1 MQILEGASQGE
12 KAPVA
17 VSGILPQ
24 TLRQVLKEG
33 TGMRKGGGWL
43 AIGMF
48 SASALATCPDW
59 PPAKGRQEIARLHQQ
74 IDAWNEAYWRQGA
87 SEVSDDVYDQ
97 LTQRLTQWRQCF
109 PGATPEEDGLS
120 PPTGDTR
127 HPVAHTGVRKL
138 ADEASLAR
146 WMKNKTDLWIQPKV
160 DGVAVTL
167 VYRQGHL
174 VQAISR
180 GDGLRGELWTA
191 RARQIPALAKL
202 MTGELA
208 NSVLQGELFL
218 RREGHVQQQAGGMN
232 ARAKVAGLMMRAD
245 AAAPLSQLDVFIW
258 AWPDGPSDMHRRQKL
273 LAQAGFIYSGQ
284 YTHPVTRV
292 EQVAEWRQRWY
303 RSPLP
308 FVSDGVI
315 VREGREPAGRVWSP
329 GKGEWLAAWKYP
341 PASRVM
347 EVRAIHF
354 STGRSG
360 RVNVVAELEPQRL
373 DDKRV
378 QRVNVGSVARWQAL
392 DIGVGD
398 QLQISLAGQGI
409 PRIDAVV
416 WRMAERLKPTPPA
429 AKFNA
434 LTCYFATPECSEQF
448 LSRLVWLSSKSA
460 LDIDGVGEN
469 VWRVI
474 QRQHPMEH
482 LFSWLALTAE
492 QLQAMPGISAARG
505 QHLWHQFDLIRKR
518 PFIRW
523 VLAMGIPAPQEAL
536 AQPGNENWRL
546 LTAKSEAQWRT
557 LPGVGA
563 IRARQLVAFLHHPD
577 VAALAQ
583 WLSGQRIPGF

>member
-1 MQILEGASQGE
+1 
-12 KAPVA
+12 
-17 VSGILPQ
+17 
-24 TLRQVLKEG
+24 
-33 TGMRKGGGWL
+33 MRKGGWWL
-43 AIGMF
+43 ALGMF

-59 PPAKGRQEIARLHQQ
+59 PPARGRQETSRLHQQ
-74 IDAWNEAYWRQGA
+74 IVAWKEAYWRQGA
-87 SEVSDDVYDQ
+87 SGVSDDVYDQ
-97 LTQRLTQWRQCF
+97 LTLRLAQWRQCF
-109 PGATPEEDGLS
+109 PGATPEGDDLP
-120 PPTGDTR
+120 PPTGDAR

-138 ADEASLAR
+138 ADEDSVAR
-146 WMKNKTDLWIQPKV
+146 WMKNKSDLWIQPKV

-167 VYRQGHL
+167 VYRQGRL

-180 GDGLRGELWTA
+180 GDGLRGEAWTA
-191 RARQIPALAKL
+191 RARQIPALAKV

-208 NSVLQGELFL
+208 DSVLQGELFL
-218 RREGHVQQQAGGMN
+218 RRDGHVQQQAGGMN

-245 AAAPLSQLDVFIW
+245 AAAALSQLDVFIW
-258 AWPDGPSDMHRRQKL
+258 AWPDGPSDMRRRQQL
-273 LAQAGFIYSGQ
+273 LAQAGFKYSGQ
-284 YTHPVTRV
+284 YTHPVSRI
-292 EQVAEWRQRWY
+292 EQVAQWRQRWY

-315 VREGREPAGRVWSP
+315 VREGREPPGRVWSP

-347 EVRAIHF
+347 QVRAIRF

-360 RVNVVAELEPQRL
+360 RLNVVAELEAQRL

-378 QRVNVGSVARWQAL
+378 QRVNVGSVSRWQML

-409 PRIDAVV
+409 PRVDAVV
-416 WRMAERLKPTPPA
+416 WRTAKRHKPTPPP

-448 LSRLVWLSSKSA
+448 LSRLIWLSSKSA
-460 LDIDGVGEN
+460 LNVDGVGEN
-469 VWRVI
+469 LWRVI
-474 QRQHPMEH
+474 QQQNPMTH
-482 LFSWLALTAE
+482 IFSWLALTVE
-492 QLQAMPGISAARG
+492 QLQAVPGISAARG
-505 QHLWHQFDLIRKR
+505 QHLWHQFDLVRKR

-523 VLAMGIPAPQEAL
+523 VLAMGIPVPQGAL
-536 AQPGNENWRL
+536 AQLESENWHL
-546 LTAKSEAQWRT
+546 LAAKSEAQWRT
-557 LPGVGA
+557 LPGVGE

-577 VAALAQ
+577 VVALAQ

>member
-1 MQILEGASQGE
+1 
-12 KAPVA
+12 
-17 VSGILPQ
+17 
-24 TLRQVLKEG
+24 
-33 TGMRKGGGWL
+33 MRKGGWWL
-43 AIGMF
+43 ALGMF

-59 PPAKGRQEIARLHQQ
+59 PPARGRQEISRLHQQ
-74 IDAWNEAYWRQGA
+74 IVAWKEDYWRQGA
-87 SEVSDDVYDQ
+87 SEVSDEVYDQ
-97 LTQRLTQWRQCF
+97 LTLRLAQWRQCF
-109 PGATPEEDGLS
+109 PGTTPEDDDLP
-120 PPTGDTR
+120 PPTGDAR

-138 ADEASLAR
+138 ADEVSVAH

-167 VYRQGHL
+167 VYRQGSL

-180 GDGLRGELWTA
+180 GDGLRGEAWTA
-191 RARQIPALAKL
+191 RARQIPALAKVT
-202 MTGELA
+202 TGELA

-218 RREGHVQQQAGGMN
+218 RRDGHVQQQAGGMN

-245 AAAPLSQLDVFIW
+245 AAAALSQLDVFIW
-258 AWPDGPSDMHRRQKL
+258 AWPDGPSDMRRRQQL
-273 LAQAGFIYSGQ
+273 LTQAGFKYSGQ

-292 EQVAEWRQRWY
+292 EQVAQWRQRWY

-315 VREGREPAGRVWSP
+315 VREGREPPGRAWSP

-341 PASRVM
+341 PASQVM

-354 STGRSG
+354 RTGRSG
-360 RVNVVAELEPQRL
+360 RLNVVAQLEPQRL

-416 WRMAERLKPTPPA
+416 WRTAERHKPTPPA

-448 LSRLVWLSSKSA
+448 LSRLIWLSSKSA
-460 LDIDGVGEN
+460 LDVDGVGEN
-469 VWRVI
+469 LWRAI
-474 QRQHPMEH
+474 QQQNPMTH
-482 LFSWLALTAE
+482 IFSWLALTVE
-492 QLQAMPGISAARG
+492 QLQAVPGISAARG
-505 QHLWHQFDLIRKR
+505 QHLWHQFDLVRKR

-523 VLAMGIPAPQEAL
+523 VLAMGLPVPQGAL
-536 AQPGNENWRL
+536 TQLESENWHL
-546 LTAKSEAQWRT
+546 LAAKSEAHGARCRAWGRSEPASWWPSCTIRMWWRWRN
-557 LPGVGA
+557 GSVGSA
-563 IRARQLVAFLHHPD
+563 SPDFEAVSGYHGCSGRPVAP
-577 VAALAQ
+577 VSSAVPAC
-583 WLSGQRIPGF
+583 GR

>member
-1 MQILEGASQGE
+1 
-12 KAPVA
+12 
-17 VSGILPQ
+17 
-24 TLRQVLKEG
+24 
-33 TGMRKGGGWL
+33 MRKGGGWL

>member
-1 MQILEGASQGE
+1 
-12 KAPVA
+12 
-17 VSGILPQ
+17 
-24 TLRQVLKEG
+24 
-33 TGMRKGGGWL
+33 MRKGGWWL
-43 AIGMF
+43 ALGMF

-59 PPAKGRQEIARLHQQ
+59 PPARGRQEISRLHQQ
-74 IDAWNEAYWRQGA
+74 IVAWKEDYWRQGA
-87 SEVSDDVYDQ
+87 SEVSDEVYDQ
-97 LTQRLTQWRQCF
+97 LTLRLTQWRQCF
-109 PGATPEEDGLS
+109 PGATPEDDDLP
-120 PPTGDTR
+120 PPTGDAR

-138 ADEASLAR
+138 ADEVSVAH
-146 WMKNKTDLWIQPKV
+146 WMKNKIDLWIQPKV

-167 VYRQGHL
+167 VYRQGSL

-180 GDGLRGELWTA
+180 GDGLRGEAWTA
-191 RARQIPALAKL
+191 RARQIPALAKVT
-202 MTGELA
+202 TGELA

-218 RREGHVQQQAGGMN
+218 RRDGHVQQQAGGMN

-245 AAAPLSQLDVFIW
+245 AAAALSQLDVFIW
-258 AWPDGPSDMHRRQKL
+258 AWPDGPSDMRRRQQL
-273 LAQAGFIYSGQ
+273 LTQAGFKYSGQ

-292 EQVAEWRQRWY
+292 EQVAQWRQRWY

-315 VREGREPAGRVWSP
+315 VREGREPPGRAWSP

-341 PASRVM
+341 PASQVM

-360 RVNVVAELEPQRL
+360 RLNVVAQLEPQRL

-416 WRMAERLKPTPPA
+416 WRTAERHKPTPPA

-434 LTCYFATPECSEQF
+434 LTCYFATLECSEQF
-448 LSRLVWLSSKSA
+448 LSRLIWLSSKSA
-460 LDIDGVGEN
+460 LDVDGVGEHL
-469 VWRVI
+469 WRAI
-474 QRQHPMEH
+474 QQQNPMTH
-482 LFSWLALTAE
+482 IFSWLALTVE
-492 QLQAMPGISAARG
+492 QLQAVPGISAARG
-505 QHLWHQFDLIRKR
+505 QHLWHQFDLVRKR

-523 VLAMGIPAPQEAL
+523 VLAMGLPVPQGAL
-536 AQPGNENWRL
+536 AQLESENWHL
-546 LTAKSEAQWRT
+546 LAAKSEAQWRA
-557 LPGVGA
+557 LPGVGE

-577 VAALAQ
+577 VVALAQ

>member
-1 MQILEGASQGE
+1 
-12 KAPVA
+12 
-17 VSGILPQ
+17 
-24 TLRQVLKEG
+24 
-33 TGMRKGGGWL
+33 MRKGGGWL

-59 PPAKGRQEIARLHQQ
+59 PPAKGRQEMARLHQQ

-180 GDGLRGELWTA
+180 GDGLRGELRTA

-202 MTGELA
+202 TTGELA

-258 AWPDGPSDMHRRQKL
+258 AWPDGPSDMRRRQKL

-429 AKFNA
+429 TKFNA

-448 LSRLVWLSSKSA
+448 LSRLVWLSSKSV

-523 VLAMGIPAPQEAL
+523 VLAMGIPVPQEAL